1 MRQLEPREV
10 YLLLYGPDG
19 LGAHWKLRALR
30 KELMADPEIVAIRE
44 QRQRARK
51 SATDLNL

>member
-10 YLLLYGPDG
+10 YLLLYGADA

-30 KELMADPEIVAIRE
+30 KELMADPEIQAIWRE
-44 QRQRARK
+44 RNPGK
-51 SATDLNL
+51 GEESK

>member
-44 QRQRARK
+44 RK
-51 SATDLNL
+51 QKPKICD